1 MKKLFFNKKLFFL
14 DVFYWIVSALTIWF
28 WRFFSE
34 KVVVLDY
41 IMVLGGAMLVWI
53 IIALFLGRY
62 KKYLSFTGFF
72 PRLIRLILIAL
83 VFAVLTELLSEYFID
98 SISGDV
104 LFLAITGVGILAV
117 IGDML
122 YFSYRYA
129 LNVDDRPPSYRNVR
143 SPQPLAVPVQRLL
156 PSDLKNLENTLYS
169 LIGQKGINV
178 LNRHVDLGASTT
190 KCLITG
196 TLFNVSSLRAFHY
209 DTIINLM
216 PLNTIRGI
224 NKIFC
229 TINTKLPD
237 DGKFVCCFTSQE
249 IIKKEIYRRHSKFVA
264 RAIYFIYFIFRR
276 VIPRM
281 FFTHRLYFDLTN
293 GKRRMLTQTEV
304 LGRLYFCGF
313 AVDDIVQEGRL
324 LYIFAHRQKQPEPQ
338 VPKRW
343 YGLFIQLPRIG
354 KNYDI
359 VNVYKTRTMHPYSEF
374 LQQYIYEQQGLQ
386 EGGKFRKDPRVTRI
400 GHIMRKCWLDEL
412 PMVINL
418 LKGDMKLVGVR
429 PLSRQYFG
437 LYPPE
442 LQELR
447 TRFKPGLIPPFY
459 VDLPKTQEEIFDSER
474 RYLEAYEKHPFATD
488 LKYFFLVIYT
498 IVFKRARSN

>member
-14 DVFYWIVSALTIWF
+14 DFFYWIVSVFIVWF

-34 KVVVLDY
+34 KVFVLDY
-41 IMVLGGAMLVWI
+41 ILVLAVAMVAWLG
-53 IIALFLGRY
+53 IAFFCGRY
-62 KKYLSFTGFF
+62 NKYLSFTGFF
-72 PRLIRLILIAL
+72 PRLLRLILVTV
-83 VFAVLTELLSEYFID
+83 VFAILTVLLSSYFVRWVSSDVLIAAF
-98 SISGDV
+98 SVVGVLAIIGDV
-104 LFLAITGVGILAV
+104 L
-117 IGDML
+117 
-122 YFSYRYA
+122 YFAYRYA
-129 LNVDDRPPSYRNVR
+129 LNVDDRVPSYKNTRP
-143 SPQPLAVPVQRLL
+143 PQSLNVPVERLL
-156 PSDLKNLENTLYS
+156 PADLKNLENTLYS

-178 LNRHVDLGASTT
+178 LRQYVDLGASTT

-209 DTIINLM
+209 DTIVNLM

-229 TINTKLPD
+229 TVNTKLPD
-237 DGKFVCCFTSQE
+237 NGKFVCCFTSQE

-264 RAIYFIYFIFRR
+264 RLIYFFYFIFRR

-293 GKRRMLTQTEV
+293 GKRRMITETEV

-313 AVDDIVQEGRL
+313 AVDRIVREGRL
-324 LYIFAHRQKQPEPQ
+324 LYVFAHRQKQPEPQ
-338 VPKRW
+338 VPRRW

-359 VNVYKTRTMHPYSEF
+359 VQVYKTRTMHPYSEF

-386 EGGKFRKDPRVTRI
+386 EGGKFKHDPRVTRI
-400 GHIMRKCWLDEL
+400 GHMMRKCWLDEL
-412 PMVINL
+412 PMILNL

-459 VDLPKTQEEIFDSER
+459 VDLPKTQDEIFASER
-474 RYLEAYEKHPFATD
+474 KYLEAYARHPFATD
-488 LKYFFLVIYT
+488 FRYFFLVIYT